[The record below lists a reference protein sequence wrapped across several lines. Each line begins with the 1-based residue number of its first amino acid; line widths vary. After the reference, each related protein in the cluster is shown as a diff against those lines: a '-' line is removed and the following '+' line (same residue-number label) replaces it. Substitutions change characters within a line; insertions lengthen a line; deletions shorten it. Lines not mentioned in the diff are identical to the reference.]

1 MQFGAMQL
9 PNASLG
15 GDWTQGLSSYAGGI
29 LPPPSGLSAMLVTKP
44 DLIPESLTTA
54 LGCATATDKTV
65 KTLCSEAENY
75 GGKYNQVYAL
85 AQNVGQVTNFDVNTW
100 TQRIDVKL
108 INPLLGNYCT
118 IGNADQP
125 IVVNPYINVG
135 PGLNTEQDPDPAK
148 HPDTGV
154 LDINDTS
161 ATDTTFAAPG
171 VTGCGPGGA
180 ANVPIDEALDA
191 GTGLPAA
198 SGVNS
203 LALTGTFE
211 IAYCFYSKNQ
221 AKILLAAF
229 LASRHGEGPRES
241 ARRIS
246 TAELHTLLQR
256 TGIR

>member
-1 MQFGAMQL
+1 
-9 PNASLG
+9 
-15 GDWTQGLSSYAGGI
+15 
-29 LPPPSGLSAMLVTKP
+29 MLFRS
-44 DLIPESLTTA
+44 SLTSA

-108 INPLLGNYCT
+108 INPLLGNYCA
-118 IGNADQP
+118 IGNANQP

-161 ATDTTFAAPG
+161 ATDTTFTAPG
-171 VTGCGPGGA
+171 VTGCGPGGTK
-180 ANVPIDEALDA
+180 NISIDSALDA

-203 LALTGTFE
+203 LTLNGNFQ
-211 IAYCFYSKNQ
+211 IAASFAGEDSSLPQPQNN
-221 AKILLAAF
+221 ARILLSAFKDSVGTPAPSGGPGAGRRVSAAG
-229 LASRHGEGPRES
+229 LHGVLRH
-241 ARRIS
+241 
-246 TAELHTLLQR
+246 L
-256 TGIR
+256 GIHIR